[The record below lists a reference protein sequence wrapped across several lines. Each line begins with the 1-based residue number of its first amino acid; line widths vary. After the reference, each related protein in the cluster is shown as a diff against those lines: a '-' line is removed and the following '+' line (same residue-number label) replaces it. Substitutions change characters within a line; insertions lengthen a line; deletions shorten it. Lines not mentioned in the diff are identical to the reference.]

1 MQTVQLAI
9 TSGVCSEKA
18 HKALDN
24 DANWRV
30 SVVDTPDPNQEGI
43 VVMDQCTFD
52 KMSSPLREAWR
63 VVLITRNDPLTL
75 ARAWDAGIIS
85 AVLETDSAETL
96 LLAIQSAAL
105 RATARTASRDLRHRA
120 R

>member
-1 MQTVQLAI
+1 MQTVQVAI
-9 TSGVCSEKA
+9 TSAICAEKA
-18 HKALDN
+18 RKALDN

-30 SVVDTPDPNQEGI
+30 SVVDTPDPDQGG
-43 VVMDQCTFD
+43 VVLMDQCAFD
-52 KMSSPLREAWR
+52 KMSSPLREPWR

-96 LLAIQSAAL
+96 LLAVQSAAL
-105 RATARTASRDLRHRA
+105 RATARTSSRGIPCRA
-120 R
+120 M